1 MSIQTFVACLISG
14 VYTNSVWFF
23 VKITNLTS
31 LFFVILVTNYTLFTV
46 M

>member
-23 VKITNLTS
+23 VKITNLTIQ
-31 LFFVILVTNYTLFTV
+31 LFVVFVMY
-46 M
+46 